1 MNYKQAVEAALQGNA
16 DAFSALYES
25 TQNNMYYLAL
35 KYMKNPDDAKDVLQ
49 DAYIKAWQSLPTLK
63 DPEHFPAWLGR
74 IVANTA
80 KNMLVKKKPD
90 LFSEL
95 EKENEDGDE
104 FVFQIEDENTS
115 YQPELNYTQKETQIL
130 VRELID
136 SLSDEQ
142 RFCILMY
149 HLEGQSIKEIAET
162 LDVSENTVKSRLNYG
177 RKALKNKAEEL
188 KKKGYQLYSIAP
200 LPLLLYLLRSESK
213 SPAFTHAAKTVML
226 SRKETIMQHAGQ
238 SVQLYKNNNGN
249 GSDNAGNGNNN
260 RNYKGKNVS
269 GTVAKSAGTAAKH
282 SFLASTAGKTVLG
295 IAAGL
300 IIGGGGAAGVTYLHD
315 TLTAVPVTQYEPEGN
330 ETEQTTEEEAS
341 RNTADITE
349 TPQAETNQEEETQA
363 EATPT
368 PEPSPTPESAE
379 KILADDEYSSKIAGN
394 LTKEEM
400 EFVLAYG
407 PQEMPIDGDSYMP
420 YAITQF
426 AQGRT
431 AAGETFLPEVGR
443 GTNGSYFYNLAQFN
457 RLYSAFTSFQLSE
470 DNDSD
475 TEYGINVEG
484 DNISVIPG
492 TMEWHAECTINSA
505 EYTDTEMKI
514 HYTYLKRDPEDGES
528 TINKVATLKPAENN
542 LYRITKIEEDTGAA
556 DNLETEAVQE
566 TTAAEGESDSVTA
579 AYQAVLEQIAA
590 AQPET
595 EFSEELGE
603 AQYSLEGTPV
613 YTLYDMNQDGTDE
626 LIVGQGFYES
636 SPIGEMVY
644 RVYTCEND
652 GSGYQAKK
660 VNGTWGDNC
669 SIFRAPDGNGLY
681 SYYFSRGT
689 GKESYTRITIQ
700 DGTIVTELTDYETL
714 MGSEESNS
722 FYEQYHLN
730 MTDVS
735 DLSALGN

>member
-260 RNYKGKNVS
+260 RNDKGKNVS

-300 IIGGGGAAGVTYLHD
+300 IIGGGGAAGVIYLHD

-368 PEPSPTPESAE
+368 PEPSPTPELSP
-379 KILADDEYSSKIAGN
+379 
-394 LTKEEM
+394 T
-400 EFVLAYG
+400 
-407 PQEMPIDGDSYMP
+407 QEPSP
-420 YAITQF
+420 T
-426 AQGRT
+426 
-431 AAGETFLPEVGR
+431 PE
-443 GTNGSYFYNLAQFN
+443 
-457 RLYSAFTSFQLSE
+457 
-470 DNDSD
+470 
-475 TEYGINVEG
+475 
-484 DNISVIPG
+484 
-492 TMEWHAECTINSA
+492 
-505 EYTDTEMKI
+505 
-514 HYTYLKRDPEDGES
+514 
-528 TINKVATLKPAENN
+528 AT
-542 LYRITKIEEDTGAA
+542 
-556 DNLETEAVQE
+556 
-566 TTAAEGESDSVTA
+566 EGESDSVTA

-644 RVYTCEND
+644 RVYT
-652 GSGYQAKK
+652 
-660 VNGTWGDNC
+660 
-669 SIFRAPDGNGLY
+669 
-681 SYYFSRGT
+681 
-689 GKESYTRITIQ
+689 
-700 DGTIVTELTDYETL
+700 
-714 MGSEESNS
+714 
-722 FYEQYHLN
+722 
-730 MTDVS
+730 
-735 DLSALGN
+735 